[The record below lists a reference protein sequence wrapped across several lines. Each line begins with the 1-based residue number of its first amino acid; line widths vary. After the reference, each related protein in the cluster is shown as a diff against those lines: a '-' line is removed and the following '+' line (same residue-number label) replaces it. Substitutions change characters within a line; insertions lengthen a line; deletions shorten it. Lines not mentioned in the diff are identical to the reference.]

1 MNSQNCFSQN
11 IPELL
16 DVGNDDILA
25 KLFFQMGFGPNS
37 SFIICA
43 TNSEG
48 EASVRYDL
56 SMRGETGGG
65 VLVTTVS

>member
-1 MNSQNCFSQN
+1 MW
-11 IPELL
+11 E
-16 DVGNDDILA
+16 NDDILA
-25 KLFFQMGFGPNS
+25 NLFFQMGFGPNS

-56 SMRGETGGG
+56 SMGMRGETGGV